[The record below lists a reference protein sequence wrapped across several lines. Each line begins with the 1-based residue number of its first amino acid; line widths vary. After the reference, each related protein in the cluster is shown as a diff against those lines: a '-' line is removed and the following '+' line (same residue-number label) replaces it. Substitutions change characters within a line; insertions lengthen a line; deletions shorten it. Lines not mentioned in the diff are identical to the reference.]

1 MIGYRNSRIKRPKK
15 TVIISTPRSAS
26 QHFCRQ
32 YKIDNKIKNLGELL
46 NPRLYPQKQL
56 TGEQYIQ
63 QQIDLWYNYD
73 NTMCKIFPF
82 HITNLINNCDQQ
94 QLTEY
99 CKQIA
104 EGCDKIV
111 YLYRRDTT
119 RQVISSII
127 SEKTDVWKPK
137 RSKPDDINITP
148 AQFERYSMSILR
160 NHKQVLEIKKQL
172 PGVSICS
179 EDYLQGS
186 QFQKYKHQYEN
197 NDNYCYNLE
206 NIEQLYKL

>member
-1 MIGYRNSRIKRPKK
+1 MK

-26 QHFCRQ
+26 QNFCRQ
-32 YKIDNKIKNLGELL
+32 YKTDNNIKYLGEIL
-46 NPRLYPQKQL
+46 NPRIFPQNNLSNEEYIQKQ
-56 TGEQYIQ
+56 TE
-63 QQIDLWYNYD
+63 LWHTSD
-73 NTMCKIFPF
+73 DIMCKIFPF

-104 EGCDKIV
+104 QGCDNIV
-111 YLYRRDTT
+111 YVYRRDTT

-127 SEKTDVWKPK
+127 SEITDVWNPE

-172 PGVSICS
+172 PGISICS
-179 EDYLQGS
+179 EDYLQDS
-186 QFQKYKHQYEN
+186 QFQKYKHQYAN